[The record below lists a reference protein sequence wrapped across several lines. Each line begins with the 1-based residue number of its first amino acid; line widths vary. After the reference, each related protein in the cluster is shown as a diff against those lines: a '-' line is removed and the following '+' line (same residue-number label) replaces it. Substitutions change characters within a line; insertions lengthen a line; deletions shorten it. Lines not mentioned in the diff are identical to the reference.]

1 MQLGA
6 TFTMKPCRE
15 KAKSIYLHV
24 RASSSR
30 VTNSSTMDTL
40 RALRYYCL
48 PYFFVICFD
57 WYDDDYYHYYYFSY
71 KYKSTNRT
79 TFVTSSIATTSTTSF
94 TTTGGDC

>member
-40 RALRYYCL
+40 RALRWELNCPSVSDVL
-48 PYFFVICFD
+48 EER
-57 WYDDDYYHYYYFSY
+57 
-71 KYKSTNRT
+71 KR
-79 TFVTSSIATTSTTSF
+79 
-94 TTTGGDC
+94 